1 MTSTDK
7 PTSQISSPAQGEA
20 NSTAQDSN
28 NKDVDNK
35 LVCKPFVSE
44 PESVKQQA
52 ILLGMQGVPVVEICK
67 QFGITRN
74 IYEAWRDELFA
85 NSVVAG
91 PKSNRNITY
100 QY

>member
-7 PTSQISSPAQGEA
+7 TVSSAQGEA

-28 NKDVDNK
+28 NQDVESK

-44 PESVKQQA
+44 PDALKKQAVLQ
-52 ILLGMQGVPVVEICK
+52 GMQGVPVVEICK

-91 PKSNRNITY
+91 PKTNRNITY